1 MAPLKTASNL
11 QKRTMTCETLNA
23 ISITS
28 QMLHC
33 QLYRQSGATCTMRQK
48 VFLQRTNMFIVFL
61 STKMEVG
68 KYVMEF
74 DSKHLQLINFVL
86 FLWLQRMQS
95 QLWVLE
101 MAFLTGAAWALAPG
115 RLKKSSLKQK
125 EFESSL
131 LLGILLVICAI
142 QQPSQTA
149 NQNHLLSKEAWA
161 KRTVTFYWGQ
171 TLGPLWSQVAHSG
184 AFRKKIKGK

>member
-1 MAPLKTASNL
+1 
-11 QKRTMTCETLNA
+11 
-23 ISITS
+23 
-28 QMLHC
+28 MLHC
-33 QLYRQSGATCTMRQK
+33 QLYRQSGATCTMCQK
-48 VFLQRTNMFIVFL
+48 VFLQQTNTFIVFL

-101 MAFLTGAAWALAPG
+101 MAFLTGAAWALV
-115 RLKKSSLKQK
+115 RQK

-131 LLGILLVICAI
+131 LLGILLVICTI

-149 NQNHLLSKEAWA
+149 NQYHLLSKEAWA
-161 KRTVTFYWGQ
+161 KRTATFYWGQ
-171 TLGPLWSQVAHSG
+171 TLGPLWSQVAHSR